1 MNPTLTIVMRE
12 FKCFVGSDRGV
23 FVVYAIL
30 VVLWSLLYLSRSA
43 AGGEIIS
50 LLWAMTFAAVV
61 GGNFAQTTYLAER
74 MNGALEILLACG
86 ISRRAIVAGK
96 TIFIVA
102 MTIVIG
108 FACLGLAALWSGIAA
123 IFGYG
128 ASPIGAE
135 VFAVYGAAAFLNAA
149 MSCWFSVV
157 LPNPRV
163 LHFINLGFTV
173 SLVAL
178 FYFATGPLQID
189 VHAAAFLLTAIL
201 VACGSVFLAL
211 GIRAYSG
218 EGVIAPVTL

>member
-1 MNPTLTIVMRE
+1 MNPTLTIVSRE
-12 FKCFVGSDRGV
+12 FKCFAGSDRGV
-23 FVVYAIL
+23 FVVYGIL

-61 GGNFAQTTYLAER
+61 GGNFAQTTFLAER

-108 FACLGLAALWSGIAA
+108 FACLGLAALWSVMAA
-123 IFGYG
+123 TLDYG
-128 ASPIGAE
+128 AAPIGAE
-135 VFAVYGAAAFLNAA
+135 VFVVYGAAAFLNAA

-163 LHFINLGFTV
+163 LHFINLGFTL

-178 FYFATGPLQID
+178 FYLATGPLHMD
-189 VHAAAFLLTAIL
+189 VHAASFLLTAIL
-201 VACGSVFLAL
+201 LAGGALFIAL
-211 GIRAYSG
+211 GIRAFSG
-218 EGVIAPVTL
+218 ERVIAPVTL